1 MKTKKQKKSF
11 GEIASKIVG
20 TVWKGLSNAWKF
32 ITKPWQTMDAFD
44 IALSF
49 VLCGLGIFLIAVL
62 LILVVYLFKILF
74 L

>member
-11 GEIASKIVG
+11 KEIVSLILE
-20 TVWKGLSNAWKF
+20 GLGNAWKF

-49 VLCGLGIFLIAVL
+49 ILWSLGILLVAIL
-62 LILVVYLFKILF
+62 LILVVYLFKILI